1 MTEEHWT
8 VREVLEIFQ
17 IEERFLLDL
26 EEEEVVCP
34 TCASDP
40 AKRAFSRPELEKLRL
55 AKILHEEMGV
65 NLPGVEII
73 IRMRKDMD
81 EMKLIKTLDNKY
93 TEITNL
99 LNKAR
104 VKEIKQKKK
113 YKFIKKAR
121 EIEESSLKDIII
133 LRNRLN

>member
-40 AKRAFSRPELEKLRL
+40 AKRVFSRPELEKLRL

-81 EMKLIKTLDNKY
+81 EMKRQFDSILEDLVNDVRERMIKDL
-93 TEITNL
+93 
-99 LNKAR
+99 
-104 VKEIKQKKK
+104 
-113 YKFIKKAR
+113 
-121 EIEESSLKDIII
+121 
-133 LRNRLN
+133 